1 MRRTTGLTAILISL
15 GNAPLL
21 AHPGRPPAPHDIWQ
35 AWSWEPGVLLAL
47 AISGWLYLRGV
58 RTLWSRAGRRR
69 VVTAGRVRLFFA
81 GLGVLFLALVT
92 PLDKLGTALFSAHM
106 VQHLLL
112 VLAAAPLLI
121 LGAPNIAIVWAFPLD
136 ARRALADWWHRARWL
151 KRIWWWLSRPLVVW
165 VLHTAAMWAWHLPGP
180 YQAALRSEAV
190 HALEHASFFLTA
202 LLFWWVLARPDYR
215 RRLSF
220 GADLVFLFTAAMQGG
235 VLGALITFA
244 RQPWYPMHAEPAS
257 WWGLTA
263 LEDQQLAGLIMWVPA
278 SLVYLAAAAVV
289 LLNGL
294 ARLDGKALRVAWER
308 PPA

>member
-1 MRRTTGLTAILISL
+1 MRRALTAAVLVAVTASP
-15 GNAPLL
+15 AL

-47 AISGWLYLRGV
+47 GGSMWLYLRGM
-58 RTLWSRAGRRR
+58 RTLWARAGRGRGVSRR
-69 VVTAGRVRLFFA
+69 QAGWFFA
-81 GLGVLFLALVT
+81 GVGVLFVALIS

-112 VLAAAPLLI
+112 VLVAAPLLV
-121 LGAPNIAIVWAFPLD
+121 LGAPTIAMLWAFPLG
-136 ARRALADWWHRARWL
+136 ARRALGGWWHRTRWV
-151 KRIWWWLSRPLVVW
+151 RRTWWALSRPLVAW
-165 VLHTAAMWAWHLPGP
+165 IAHTAAMWVWHLPGP
-180 YQAALRSEAV
+180 YQAALRSDTV
-190 HALEHASFFLTA
+190 HALEHASFFITA

-278 SLVYLAAAAVV
+278 SVAYLGAAAAV
-289 LLNGL
+289 LLSGM
-294 ARLDGKALRVAWER
+294 ARLDRKPLSVVWER
-308 PPA
+308 STG